1 MPMTDRSA
9 LGLASLLAVL
19 MDRTNSKDT
28 SMAPPTTALRLRDA
42 DPHTVALD
50 TARQTLDHVTS
61 LCISLSPIGEVRTPQ
76 IDRADLE
83 RCELYLSTRR
93 LAQYAVHGG
102 ELDAP
107 VQEYLI
113 SLIPCYSAAV
123 GSGTA
128 EIDGLVEAQPETA
141 LGLVIA
147 AAVAREAMD
156 NGKSVTPA
164 QLAVLAGIDR
174 QRVLQ
179 LITSGDMPG
188 AKQEPDGRRGWTIAA
203 RSARKWLS
211 IRG

>member
-1 MPMTDRSA
+1 
-9 LGLASLLAVL
+9 VF
-19 MDRTNSKDT
+19 
-28 SMAPPTTALRLRDA
+28 

-50 TARQTLDHVTS
+50 LCRQTIDHVQS
-61 LCISLSPIGEVRTPQ
+61 LLIPLSPIGTVATPS
-76 IDRADLE
+76 IDVDQLQS
-83 RCELYLSTRR
+83 CELYLSTRR
-93 LAQYAVHGG
+93 LAQYAVNGG

-147 AAVAREAMD
+147 AAVARDAMD

-179 LITSGDMPG
+179 LITAGDMPG

-211 IRG
+211 SRG